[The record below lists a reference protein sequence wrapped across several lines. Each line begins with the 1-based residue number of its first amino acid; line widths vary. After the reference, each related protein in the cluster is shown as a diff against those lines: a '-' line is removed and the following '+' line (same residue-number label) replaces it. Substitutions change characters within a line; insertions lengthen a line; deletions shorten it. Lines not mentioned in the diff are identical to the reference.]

1 MRCKACN
8 DILSD
13 YEVRRK
19 DTQGNFVDLCG
30 GCYRVSSR
38 VVAEATTEPT
48 GVDAVMTHGDQDNTN
63 DILEIIG
70 AKQ

>member
-8 DILSD
+8 DILND

-19 DTQGNFVDLCG
+19 DTQGAFVDLCG

-38 VVAEATTEPT
+38 VVAEATTDSVE
-48 GVDAVMTHGDQDNTN
+48 VDSVMTHGDQDNTQ
-63 DILEIIG
+63 DILDIIG
-70 AKQ
+70 E

>member
-13 YEVRRK
+13 YEMRRK
-19 DTQGNFVDLCG
+19 DTQGGFVDLCG

-38 VVAEATTEPT
+38 VVAEAITDA
-48 GVDAVMTHGDQDNTN
+48 VDVDSVMTHGNQDDTQ
-63 DILEIIG
+63 DILDIIKG
-70 AKQ
+70 

>member
-13 YEVRRK
+13 YEMRRK
-19 DTQGNFVDLCG
+19 DTQGGFVDLCG

-38 VVAEATTEPT
+38 VVAEATTDAVE
-48 GVDAVMTHGDQDNTN
+48 VDSVMTHGDQDSTQ
-63 DILEIIG
+63 DILDIIG
-70 AKQ
+70 A